1 MGGTGMAH
9 QDYRGQR
16 RQNMDGYWY
25 TVGERTGRY
34 HYGKP
39 SLRIT
44 FDSGY
49 VTEMTAQDV
58 WRNKIKDWGSP
69 SVLGVGIVG
78 WRVLRPTK
86 HPLYRVWHG
95 MLSRCLRP
103 SKRHQSYSDVTI
115 GSGWLRF
122 DVFVEDA
129 PRLPGYDLDKIASG
143 ELQLDKDKLGSSIGR
158 REYGLETCC
167 WLTRQEQ
174 ALYHRK
180 PKMHDGTHAPQSPF
194 RGVHRTDG
202 VWLARPQINGERTLV
217 GCFHDPLRAAIAIHL
232 RFPGYY
238 TAYENEQIAKAVS
251 ESDTGSAETEAILLE
266 ARARAVALLPSEAA
280 EQGELDAALINC
292 LTGP

>member
-1 MGGTGMAH
+1 MA
-9 QDYRGQR
+9 QKDYRNSR
-16 RQNMDGYWY
+16 RQNRDGYWY

-39 SLRIT
+39 LYRVS

-58 WRNKIKDWGSP
+58 WRNKLKDWGSP

-86 HPLYRVWHG
+86 HPLYGVWHR
-95 MLSRCLRP
+95 MLERCLGPRR
-103 SKRHQSYSDVTI
+103 KANRAYDDVTI

-129 PRLPGYDLDKIASG
+129 PRLPGYDLDRIKSG
-143 ELQLDKDKLGSSIGR
+143 ELQLDKDKLGSSVGR

-174 ALYHRK
+174 MVYRREYV
-180 PKMHDGTHAPQSPF
+180 GTHAPQCPY
-194 RGVHRTDG
+194 RGVHWTDG
-202 VWLARPQINGERTLV
+202 VWLARPQINGRRFLID
-217 GCFHDPLRAAIAIHL
+217 CFHDPLRAAIAIHQE
-232 RFPGYY
+232 FPDYY
-238 TAYENEQIAKAVS
+238 TDFEKDQIAQAVS
-251 ESDTGSAETEAILLE
+251 ESDFGSAETEAILLE
-266 ARARAVALLPSEAA
+266 AKARVVALLPSETA
-280 EQGELDAALINC
+280 EGGESDEALINC
-292 LTGP
+292 LNGP